1 LGVLATGL
9 DAGGAAGFVGLDI
22 GVVAWVAATEGFLTG
37 GAARGSNGFGF
48 GVEVR
53 LRAESFAAAGL
64 VMVAGFNV
72 FC

>member
-1 LGVLATGL
+1 MGL
-9 DAGGAAGFVGLDI
+9 DM
-22 GVVAWVAATEGFLTG
+22 GVVGCVAAWVAAAEGFFTG
-37 GAARGSNGFGF
+37 GAAPGSNGFGF